1 MACAKCGRTGRY
13 PTTMQQSQT
22 KTIRTPS
29 APPTRYTVNGRKF
42 ATLTAAQ
49 DYART
54 IPGAVVRQS

>member
-1 MACAKCGRTGRY
+1 
-13 PTTMQQSQT
+13 MQQSQT